1 LKEFLSKNENVK
13 LFVNRKGG
21 EYLIVIAQLTHS
33 PELCFGR
40 PEHKENYNEL
50 KDFMENMEKYEKEA
64 GVKKHG
70 FYLNSNEHTFYF
82 IIEADNYRKI
92 SKFLGYSP
100 LLTHHTAKIT
110 PVVTLEETLE
120 FSKNVVAE

>member
-1 LKEFLSKNENVK
+1 MIF
-13 LFVNRKGG
+13 
-21 EYLIVIAQLTHS
+21 IAQLTHP

-40 PEHKENYNEL
+40 PEHKEIAQEL
-50 KDFMENMEKYEKEA
+50 MEFMENMEKYEKEA

-82 IIEADNYRKI
+82 ILEADNFLKI
-92 SKFLGYSP
+92 SKFLGVGP

-110 PVVTLEETLE
+110 PVVSLEETLE
-120 FSKNVVAE
+120 FARNVIEE